1 MKKRTFFVF
10 ILAAILLLT
19 ACGNADVDTSHELE
33 TLKSDYLKLQE
44 EYQTLQEENTS
55 LKNQIEQLQQ
65 VINASTP
72 DPTPLPVANPVLYT
86 DDYIEISY
94 SHCEESEYTA
104 GEYII
109 FLIMQ
114 NKTDVPMVASVSS
127 FAVDGW
133 NLSDAFGYQE
143 ISANSKSYVEIS
155 TEQLPTLHPSSM
167 SGDIYIGDRSETA
180 WGGSSYDAIF
190 NSVQLTVE

>member
-1 MKKRTFFVF
+1 MKKKIFFVF
-10 ILAAILLLT
+10 TLAVILFLT
-19 ACGNADVDTSHELE
+19 ACGDTDADISYELE

-44 EYQTLQEENTS
+44 EYQTLLEENTS

-65 VINASTP
+65 SINTSTP

-114 NKTDVPMVASVSS
+114 NKTDVPIVASVSS

-155 TEQLPTLHPSSM
+155 TEQLPTLYPSSM

-190 NSVQLTVE
+190 NSIQFNAE